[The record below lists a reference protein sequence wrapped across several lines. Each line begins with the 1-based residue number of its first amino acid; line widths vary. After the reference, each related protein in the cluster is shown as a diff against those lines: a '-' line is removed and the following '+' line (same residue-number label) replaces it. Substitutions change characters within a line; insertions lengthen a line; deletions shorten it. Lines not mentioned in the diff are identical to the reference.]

1 MLLLNNF
8 KMAAILMCICLFF
21 FCAPNSRSVKADL
34 TEDPD
39 VAYDKL
45 RSLLESGHDE
55 EDPLLFSKWT
65 DYVKKNLRCDNND
78 YIQALEQL
86 SLKYMDEIVRAGEC
100 RRINSRSKEKHS
112 SKWLDDLI
120 EHYGLPFV
128 KENRALILT
137 NMRISLSPEHAACKD
152 NYAGI
157 LYQEALLHAAY
168 KHYLNTF
175 LKFYDTLDMEG
186 KQFFKTRHEAL
197 TLFIGLIDQSS
208 FAPIITSTSLPNR
221 LVYEIFAKRENEEL
235 FNFMK
240 TYTSSENYHPAKALT
255 DFDRIERD

>member
-1 MLLLNNF
+1 MLSQNSL

-21 FCAPNSRSVKADL
+21 FCAPNTRSANADL

-45 RSLLESGHDE
+45 RSLLESGHAG
-55 EDPLLFSKWT
+55 EDPFWFSKWT

-78 YIQALEQL
+78 YLQALEQL

-100 RRINSRSKEKHS
+100 MRINSRSREKHS
-112 SKWLDDLI
+112 SQWLDDLI
-120 EHYGLPFV
+120 EHFGLPFV
-128 KENRALILT
+128 QENRALIAT
-137 NMRISLSPEHAACKD
+137 NMQLSIAHEEAACKD
-152 NYAGI
+152 SYAGI

-168 KHYLNTF
+168 KHYLITF
-175 LKFYDTLDMEG
+175 FEFYDTLDMEG

-208 FAPIITSTSLPNR
+208 FAPIITSTGGPNL

-240 TYTSSENYHPAKALT
+240 TYTSSENYHPFKAAT
-255 DFDRIERD
+255 DLDRIERD

>member
-1 MLLLNNF
+1 MSSNNF
-8 KMAAILMCICLFF
+8 KMAAILMCICLSFS
-21 FCAPNSRSVKADL
+21 CAPNSRSVKADL

-45 RSLLESGHDE
+45 RSLLETGHDE

-100 RRINSRSKEKHS
+100 MRINSRSKEKHS

-137 NMRISLSPEHAACKD
+137 NMRISLSPEYAACKD

-175 LKFYDTLDMEG
+175 FEILRYLGYGGEKIFQNATRSFDFNYRVDRSVVLCADYYFYRGT
-186 KQFFKTRHEAL
+186 KPFS
-197 TLFIGLIDQSS
+197 I
-208 FAPIITSTSLPNR
+208 
-221 LVYEIFAKRENEEL
+221 
-235 FNFMK
+235 
-240 TYTSSENYHPAKALT
+240 
-255 DFDRIERD
+255 

>member
-1 MLLLNNF
+1 MLSARSF
-8 KMAAILMCICLFF
+8 HMAAILMCICLSFY
-21 FCAPNSRSVKADL
+21 CAPNSRSVKADL

-45 RSLLESGHDE
+45 RSLLETGHDA

-100 RRINSRSKEKHS
+100 MRINSRSKEKHS

-128 KENRALILT
+128 QENRALI
-137 NMRISLSPEHAACKD
+137 A
-152 NYAGI
+152 
-157 LYQEALLHAAY
+157 
-168 KHYLNTF
+168 
-175 LKFYDTLDMEG
+175 
-186 KQFFKTRHEAL
+186 
-197 TLFIGLIDQSS
+197 
-208 FAPIITSTSLPNR
+208 TS
-221 LVYEIFAKRENEEL
+221 ED
-235 FNFMK
+235 
-240 TYTSSENYHPAKALT
+240 YHPFKAAT
-255 DFDRIERD
+255 DLDRIKRD